1 MNRDEKNAKVQ
12 ELNKSFAEA
21 CFAVVTDYR
30 GLKVSELEELRTKL
44 RATNTQYRIAKNT
57 LLKIAVQGTAYENL
71 SDSFQGTTGV
81 VLAFEDPVS
90 PAKALSEFAKDHDK
104 LVVRSAGLDGQLL
117 GSEEVIQLSKLPGKD
132 ELRAKLLGTLNAVP
146 TGLVRVLN
154 GVPSKFVYLLQAI
167 KDNKEN

>member
-1 MNRDEKNAKVQ
+1 LNRDEKNAKVQ
-12 ELNKSFAEA
+12 ELSKSFGEA

-44 RATNTQYRIAKNT
+44 RATDSQYSIAKNT
-57 LLKIAVQGTAYENL
+57 LLKLAVQGTDYENL

-81 VLAFEDPVS
+81 VLSYDDPVS

-104 LVVRSAGLDGQLL
+104 FVVRTAGLDGQLL
-117 GSEEVIQLSKLPGKD
+117 SSEEVIKLSKLPGKD

-154 GVPSKFVYLLQAI
+154 GVPEKFVYLLQAI